1 VQHLFTLTMPWNQVI
16 VNCILMWVVTAT
28 LCLKVHVDIVGNR
41 GHGYYASIKVTGKTN
56 CQVVLFNVDPL
67 REM

>member
-1 VQHLFTLTMPWNQVI
+1 MPWNKGI
-16 VNCILMWVVTAT
+16 VNSILLWLTKAT
-28 LCLKVHVDIVGNR
+28 FCLKVHVDIVGNR
-41 GHGYYASIKVTGKTN
+41 GHGYYASIKVTGGTN